1 METRAMVMSPKN
13 GGIMGRY
20 ICYDGYLEGAG
31 TTLLEIVTR
40 DGLDMAR
47 EILVMKT
54 PSWLCLKTGPEWLL
68 RIHEDLS
75 LSTLML
81 DGNIG
86 DMVKFPGSKNSYL
99 VNGYGKS
106 EIWGEMI
113 DYSNMEEY
121 VGSSEWIYVLEDGGL
136 RCAKITHND
145 GADDISWFSLVS
157 WSTRPSD
164 LADLVKL
171 EICLATS

>member
-106 EIWGEMI
+106 AIWGELI
-113 DYSNMEEY
+113 VYSNMKEY
-121 VGSSEWIYVLEDGGL
+121 MDVCEWIYVLEDGGL
-136 RCAKITHND
+136 QTEHKI
-145 GADDISWFSLVS
+145 GAEADDFSWLLTFP

-164 LADLVKL
+164 LADLIEV
-171 EICLATS
+171 EMGLATS